1 MCGFACILR
10 VTEPPREGWGSQTPP
25 TPDEAVPE
33 DWLDELEPSVAWRG
47 PDGSGRFR
55 DRTVRPDGTVVD
67 LAMVHYR
74 LAIVDLDGGAQ
85 PMVSDAPSDRVSQRL
100 EADHP
105 LRGAGRVAVAF
116 NGHVCNHR
124 AVREELERGGHE
136 FVSDHSDTE
145 AFVHGW
151 RAWGTDL
158 PKHLEGMYA
167 SAVWDGAL
175 GELALLRDRFG
186 EKPLYVSGEPEHRVW
201 LAGSNASGL
210 RRLVGELGG
219 PTGISPENLTE
230 WLSLGYHAEQMPFP
244 GVVQI
249 PPGSL
254 VVAPAVTAIDHQKLY
269 RKGLAGKLPGDWSRS
284 RPRLE
289 GKRGAMRKVDQ
300 ALRDAVERR
309 LEADV
314 PVGCFLSG
322 GIDSSLVAYHAAGLL
337 AERGRRLT
345 TLCVRMP
352 DPKYDES
359 ARAEET
365 ARALGTDH
373 RTIETDPMPAE
384 DLVLLIRTLG
394 LPLGDSSLLPTF
406 WACQAAAREV
416 GVALSGDGGDEL
428 FLGYERYRGATWLS
442 SARLLGAL
450 EFLFPQRDPKSR
462 WTKAGRLIEAS
473 KGRGYRDLLS
483 IFPLAQLR
491 PLLGLTPLAKPGL
504 ESDKPESYARVR
516 EYDLRHHLPGDLLL
530 KVDTASMLAG
540 LEVRSPFLDSDV
552 ARTALGLS
560 VSRVR
565 MHNKPKGVL
574 RALVRRHL
582 GSDLAGRAK
591 SGFAVPIGRWF
602 REDYGGLGTLLHD
615 HLRSSDPF
623 PGVPLDI
630 QPKRLLRLLDEHEL
644 KQREHGQRLYA
655 LLVLSIWAH
664 AEAV

>member
-1 MCGFACILR
+1 MPEESI
-10 VTEPPREGWGSQTPP
+10 
-25 TPDEAVPE
+25 PE

-55 DRTVRPDGTVVD
+55 DRCVRPDGAIVD
-67 LAMVHYR
+67 IAMVHHR
-74 LAIVDLDGGAQ
+74 LAILDLAGGGQ
-85 PMVSDAPSDRVSQRL
+85 PMVSEGPTDRVL
-100 EADHP
+100 DT
-105 LRGAGRVAVAF
+105 LRDRHLIRGTGRVAVAF

-124 AVREELERGGHE
+124 ALRDELEQSGHA
-136 FVSDHSDTE
+136 FVSDHADTE
-145 AFVHGW
+145 VFPHAW
-151 RAWGTDL
+151 RAWGAEL
-158 PKHLEGMYA
+158 PTHLEGMFA
-167 SAVWDGAL
+167 AALWDGAL
-175 GELALLRDRFG
+175 GELALMRDRFG

-201 LAGSNASGL
+201 LAGSNAAGL

-244 GVVQI
+244 GVVQL

-254 VVAPAVTAIDHQKLY
+254 VTAPAVTAIDHQRLY
-269 RKGLAGKLPGDWSRS
+269 KKGLAGRLPGDWSRS
-284 RPRLE
+284 RPRIE
-289 GKRGAMRKVDQ
+289 GRRAALRKVDD
-300 ALRDAVERR
+300 ALRSAVERR

-322 GIDSSLVAYHAAGLL
+322 GIDSSLIAHHAAALL
-337 AERGRRLT
+337 RERGRTLT
-345 TLCVRMP
+345 TVCVRMP

-359 ARAEET
+359 ERAEAT
-365 ARALGTDH
+365 ARALGASH
-373 RTIETDPMPAE
+373 RTIDAEPMPAE

-442 SARLLGAL
+442 SARLLGPF
-450 EFLFPQRDPKSR
+450 EFLLPRRDPKSR
-462 WTKAGRLIEAS
+462 WTKLARLIEAS
-473 KGRGYRDLLS
+473 KGRGYRDLLA
-483 IFPLAQLR
+483 IFPVAQLR
-491 PLLGLTPLAKPGL
+491 PLLGLTPIAKPGL
-504 ESDKPESYARVR
+504 ESDTPESYARLR

-540 LEVRSPFLDSDV
+540 LEVRTPFLDSGV
-552 ARTALGLS
+552 ARTALGLG

-565 MHNKPKGVL
+565 MNNRPKGVL

-582 GSDLAGRAK
+582 GPELAGRAK
-591 SGFAVPIGRWF
+591 MGFAVPIGRWF
-602 REDYGGLGTLLHD
+602 REDYGGLGTLLND
-615 HLRSSDPF
+615 HLRSADPF
-623 PGVPLDI
+623 PGLPLDI
-630 QPKRLLRLLDEHEL
+630 QRKRVQRLLDEHEL
-644 KQREHGQRLYA
+644 EQREHGQRLYA